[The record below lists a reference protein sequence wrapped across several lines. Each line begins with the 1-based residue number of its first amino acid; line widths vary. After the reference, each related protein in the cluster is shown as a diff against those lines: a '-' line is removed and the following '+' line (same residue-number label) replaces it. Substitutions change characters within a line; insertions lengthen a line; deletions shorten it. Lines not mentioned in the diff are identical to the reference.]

1 MGTLS
6 FHVNPS
12 LEKRIRSA
20 ARKHG
25 VPLSRFLKES
35 VERSLDGPRRK
46 GSELRGI
53 VSGKSRLKPE
63 DAALLPWNESDPR
76 LQ

>member
-1 MGTLS
+1 MGGVS
-6 FHVNPS
+6 FHVDPS

-20 ARKHG
+20 ARKRG

-53 VSGKSRLKPE
+53 VSGK
-63 DAALLPWNESDPR
+63 AA
-76 LQ
+76 